1 MSEKLPLRS
10 CLSLTAGTDDDKD
23 GRIFCVMLVLTLL
36 WHQCLLLHL
45 IMVILTCPLMPSVCG
60 TYSNKNSTLG
70 WKTSGNILLETT
82 PASKPIKV
90 GQLVVKLGYFLIHF
104 FCWPTLPQQHS
115 TAIYSDLIRTC
126 SMYCFHWCKIAF
138 SYNTAVHSMADKSV
152 FINKC
157 NYKVKWRQIE

>member
-10 CLSLTAGTDDDKD
+10 CLSLTAGTDDD

-45 IMVILTCPLMPSVCG
+45 IMVILTCPLISPLMPSVCG

-104 FCWPTLPQQHS
+104 FCWPALPQQHS
-115 TAIYSDLIRTC
+115 TAIYSDLIRTPVCTVLTDDSYMQDCIQLQHC
-126 SMYCFHWCKIAF
+126 SSFNGWQVSFH
-138 SYNTAVHSMADKSV
+138 
-152 FINKC
+152 
-157 NYKVKWRQIE
+157 